1 MKVLTLI
8 LSALM
13 LFTLC
18 ACGNEEPAKE
28 DLVPIAPVTEQPHTP
43 DINVYDENIIV
54 SDVQAEKEPVS
65 TEDTTADKSPTI
77 SEDEII
83 TVPPADIPDIPAHGE
98 STDTTTPK
106 DDTDSEDVEIEPK
119 YTEIEES
126 EDEHITVPEDIVES
140 VPEPDPEPEPV
151 PEESAEV
158 IDTAALEAYGRS
170 YAASAY
176 GYWGNPS
183 TGFSSNAG
191 YFPPTYVIINTMEDG
206 YRYAREVVDA
216 QYYDDIAAGQPIT
229 AEIDGVTVRRK
240 INIYFQA
247 TEDPNMFLL
256 YCFYG
261 GE

>member
-1 MKVLTLI
+1 MKVLTI
-8 LSALM
+8 IIAIMM

-18 ACGNEEPAKE
+18 SCGNDTPAKE
-28 DLVPIAPVTEQPHTP
+28 DLVSLDTVTEPETTS
-43 DINVYDENIIV
+43 DENTMESDGSSEELTKVEDSHVGDITEPEQIV
-54 SDVQAEKEPVS
+54 I
-65 TEDTTADKSPTI
+65 AD
-77 SEDEII
+77 DEII
-83 TVPPADIPDIPAHGE
+83 IQKPDVSVSTPEDNITPPSTPDTPETPNIDNNVDSE
-98 STDTTTPK
+98 SKK
-106 DDTDSEDVEIEPK
+106 DDTEVKPDID
-119 YTEIEES
+119 T
-126 EDEHITVPEDIVES
+126 TPETT
-140 VPEPDPEPEPV
+140 PEQNPNI
-151 PEESAEV
+151 ATEV

-240 INIYFQA
+240 INIYFQK
-247 TEDPNMFLL
+247 TDDPNLFLL

>member
-1 MKVLTLI
+1 MKVLTII
-8 LSALM
+8 LAIM
-13 LFTLC
+13 MIFTLC
-18 ACGNEEPAKE
+18 SCGNDKPVKE
-28 DLVPIAPVTEQPHTP
+28 DLVSLDTVTESEPTS
-43 DINVYDENIIV
+43 DENNTESDSSSEELTKVEDSYVDDITEPEQIV
-54 SDVQAEKEPVS
+54 I
-65 TEDTTADKSPTI
+65 AD
-77 SEDEII
+77 DEII
-83 TVPPADIPDIPAHGE
+83 IQKPDVSVSTPEDNITPPSTPDMPETPNIDNNVDSE
-98 STDTTTPK
+98 SKK
-106 DDTDSEDVEIEPK
+106 DDTEVKPDID
-119 YTEIEES
+119 T
-126 EDEHITVPEDIVES
+126 TPETT
-140 VPEPDPEPEPV
+140 PEQNPNI
-151 PEESAEV
+151 ATEV

-240 INIYFQA
+240 INIYFQK
-247 TEDPNMFLL
+247 TDDPNLFLL

>member
-1 MKVLTLI
+1 MKVLTII
-8 LSALM
+8 LAIM
-13 LFTLC
+13 MIFTLC
-18 ACGNEEPAKE
+18 SCGNDTPAKE
-28 DLVPIAPVTEQPHTP
+28 DLVSLDTVTEPETTS
-43 DINVYDENIIV
+43 DENTMESDGSSEELTKVEDSHVGDITEPEQIV
-54 SDVQAEKEPVS
+54 I
-65 TEDTTADKSPTI
+65 AD
-77 SEDEII
+77 DEII
-83 TVPPADIPDIPAHGE
+83 IQKPDVSVSTPENNIMPPSTPNTPETPNIDSNVDSE
-98 STDTTTPK
+98 SKK
-106 DDTDSEDVEIEPK
+106 DDTEVKPDID
-119 YTEIEES
+119 T
-126 EDEHITVPEDIVES
+126 TPETTPEQNPDI
-140 VPEPDPEPEPV
+140 
-151 PEESAEV
+151 ATEV

-216 QYYDDIAAGQPIT
+216 QYYDDIATGQPIT

-240 INIYFQA
+240 INIYFQK
-247 TEDPNMFLL
+247 TDDPNLFLL